1 MNGFDLKE
9 MTSWKKENDMCVYVD
24 NSVDLVDF
32 LKNQPK
38 KMTKGFSY
46 PHARFVQVLI
56 LVLGWSMKKPGGK
69 PARNSRQKETK
80 SKNKKQ
86 KKKAGTKSK
95 NREQEQ
101 RAETKKQNKEPE

>member
-1 MNGFDLKE
+1 M
-9 MTSWKKENDMCVYVD
+9 
-24 NSVDLVDF
+24 DLVDF

-69 PARNSRQKETK
+69 PARNSRQGETK
-80 SKNKKQ
+80 SKNK
-86 KKKAGTKSK
+86 
-95 NREQEQ
+95 EQEQ
-101 RAETKKQNKEPE
+101 RAETKKRNKESE

>member
-1 MNGFDLKE
+1 M
-9 MTSWKKENDMCVYVD
+9 
-24 NSVDLVDF
+24 DLVDF

-80 SKNKKQ
+80 SKNKEQEQ
-86 KKKAGTKSK
+86 KEQEQK
-95 NREQEQ
+95 EQEQ
-101 RAETKKQNKEPE
+101 RARTESMNKKSRNKEAK

>member
-1 MNGFDLKE
+1 M
-9 MTSWKKENDMCVYVD
+9 
-24 NSVDLVDF
+24 DLVDF

-69 PARNSRQKETK
+69 PARNSRQGEKK
-80 SKNKKQ
+80 SKNKKSRNKEQ
-86 KKKAGTKSK
+86 KQRAGTKCK
-95 NREQEQ
+95 NKEQKQ
-101 RAETKKQNKEPE
+101 RARTKKQNKEPE